1 MKERK
6 GREEKS
12 EGESKVKEGE
22 GEKKRSIS
30 AWLAQCLVMQGS
42 WVRPSIDPKIFLPF
56 ATLVK

>member
-22 GEKKRSIS
+22 GEKKKSIS
-30 AWLAQCLVMQGS
+30 ACMVSSVFSNARVLGS
-42 WVRPSIDPKIFLPF
+42 
-56 ATLVK
+56 TLY